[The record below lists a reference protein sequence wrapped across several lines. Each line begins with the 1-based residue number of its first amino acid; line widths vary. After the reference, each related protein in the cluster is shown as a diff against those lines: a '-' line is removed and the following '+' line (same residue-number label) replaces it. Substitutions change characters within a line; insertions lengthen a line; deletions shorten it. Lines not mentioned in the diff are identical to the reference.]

1 MSQSDYIKY
10 LRVSTKLLLDSSKNQ
25 LPVFTSQDHL
35 EYKEYV
41 LENTI
46 QNSKIINNL
55 LTPSGEQ
62 IIFNIERK
70 TTNCPTMLFCKNT
83 NKRLNRIPLSS
94 VYFTPTPQPLNWK
107 IKKNNSE
114 SLFKKGCIC
123 SVNSKNT
130 LKYVCSNCKNA
141 S

>member
-10 LRVSTKLLLDSSKNQ
+10 LRVSTQLLLDSSKNQ
-25 LPVFTSQDHL
+25 LPVFTSKDYL

-46 QNSKIINNL
+46 KNTKIINNL

-62 IIFNIERK
+62 IIFGIERK
-70 TTNCPTMLFCKNT
+70 TNDCPSMNFCKNT
-83 NKRLNRIPLSS
+83 NLRLNRKPLSN

-107 IKKNNSE
+107 DKKNASW
-114 SLFKKGCIC
+114 KKNGCIC
-123 SVNSKNT
+123 SLNSMNT
-130 LKYVCSNCKNA
+130 IKYVCNCKTTF
-141 S
+141 